1 MTNCSIYWWLLN
13 KVHQS
18 SEQQSLYNH
27 IHVYHLIFSAEKIL
41 ISLQWNR
48 RGLLFVDHK
57 NCTLDYVLHQRD
69 DFKLNFVL
77 SRQIFAVF
85 ILVFITLLY
94 FFLVCQRN
102 LDIDALRWDG
112 CDLKEGVKMW
122 RICNKAFHA
131 HICTS
136 VNSSQFRGRYWVE
149 AWVNLCIFGS
159 GHKSLKLGQTFE
171 SLDQGTFSWNS
182 AESWTRA

>member
-1 MTNCSIYWWLLN
+1 MSIWYYRFDGLKSNIKSKVLNMTNCSIYWWLLN

-69 DFKLNFVL
+69 DFKLNFVDKSL
-77 SRQIFAVF
+77 AVF
-85 ILVFITLLY
+85 ILVYLDYLQQFE
-94 FFLVCQRN
+94 FN
-102 LDIDALRWDG
+102 LNQCGFTPGIPKKKTKISSKIQPLRY
-112 CDLKEGVKMW
+112 
-122 RICNKAFHA
+122 
-131 HICTS
+131 CTS
-136 VNSSQFRGRYWVE
+136 FLSVKGTWIYRCFEVRWLWPKRGCQNVK
-149 AWVNLCIFGS
+149 NL
-159 GHKSLKLGQTFE
+159 Q
-171 SLDQGTFSWNS
+171 
-182 AESWTRA
+182 